1 MFDVQT
7 LPNSII
13 NVPNIENSS
22 KKIEKSPQHQVQSNF
37 GLHFGSPQIQIL
49 VPSMLVPLLAA
60 ELTACSTRRQEG
72 TVRHLLMEK

>member
-1 MFDVQT
+1 MFKHCQT
-7 LPNSII
+7 LLLMSQ
-13 NVPNIENSS
+13 
-22 KKIEKSPQHQVQSNF
+22 KLKILQRKLKNHLSTKYQSNF

-72 TVRHLLMEK
+72 TVRHLIMEK